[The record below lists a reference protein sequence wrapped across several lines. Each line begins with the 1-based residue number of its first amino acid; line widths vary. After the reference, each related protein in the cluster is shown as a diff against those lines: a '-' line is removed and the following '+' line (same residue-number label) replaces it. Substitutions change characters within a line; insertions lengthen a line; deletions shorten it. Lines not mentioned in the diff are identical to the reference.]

1 MKIFSQHRIVQNTKS
16 MICTCVIT
24 KYALLTECQ
33 PIQFWIISRHGTR
46 YTDVDGINEM
56 WSLTDVRHQ
65 IVSNHKHGRK
75 YHYNILFREQ
85 IHNIKPCD
93 VRNYELSNPQT
104 FANEVPVSWK
114 LLSFPE
120 TFILSLFI
128 RTHNTL
134 YATCP
139 SQLVFSTF
147 FRPEAI
153 FTLSYWLLCWKV
165 INEKNLLNCH
175 CSVLRALLNLA
186 CCFKKVYILLS
197 NSLQ

>member
-1 MKIFSQHRIVQNTKS
+1 
-16 MICTCVIT
+16 MICTCIIT
-24 KYALLTECQ
+24 KCALLTECQ

-104 FANEVPVSWK
+104 FGNEVPVSWK
-114 LLSFPE
+114 LSSFPE

-147 FRPEAI
+147 FQTWGHFHTFLFQYAGHFI
-153 FTLSYWLLCWKV
+153 YFQF
-165 INEKNLLNCH
+165 
-175 CSVLRALLNLA
+175 A
-186 CCFKKVYILLS
+186 CTSPHVSQYNTS
-197 NSLQ
+197 